1 MLYFLCLHISLY
13 SFLCQ
18 AQKEYK
24 WRKYS
29 IDRREPQMSLKK
41 QVAHALIDKDW
52 SQRELARQMD
62 ISMAYLQDILLENR
76 KPVERLKQIEE
87 LLDIKLETKQ
97 EV

>member
-1 MLYFLCLHISLY
+1 
-13 SFLCQ
+13 
-18 AQKEYK
+18 
-24 WRKYS
+24 
-29 IDRREPQMSLKK
+29 MSLKK
-41 QVAHALIDKDW
+41 QIAHALIDKDW

>member
-1 MLYFLCLHISLY
+1 
-13 SFLCQ
+13 
-18 AQKEYK
+18 
-24 WRKYS
+24 
-29 IDRREPQMSLKK
+29 MSLKK

-87 LLDIKLETKQ
+87 LLDIKLEIKQ